1 MENEHRKGLLDLL
14 EQIPRGI
21 PAGWEKEAFAVGGLM
36 YVGFSTVRTEKLVV
50 VSSQRQSVID
60 CRTGEKVYCTEN
72 WDEEDLIACAEPL
85 GDELV
90 PIAGLGGGG
99 LRRFSRSGDGLDR
112 AAPYWPKEQIIFMP
126 QYASWYQ
133 HPEACTLIF
142 DDYAPL
148 AFGFSR
154 CGNYMAVA
162 TSSEVEIYKRT
173 GE

>member
-1 MENEHRKGLLDLL
+1 MEAEHQNRLLALL
-14 EQIPRGI
+14 EKIPHGV
-21 PAGWEKEAFAVGGLM
+21 PAGWEKETFAVGGLM
-36 YVGFSTVRTEKLVV
+36 YIGFSNLQTEKLVV
-50 VSSQRQSVID
+50 VTSQGQSVIN
-60 CRTGEKVYCTEN
+60 CQTWEKVY
-72 WDEEDLIACAEPL
+72 
-85 GDELV
+85 ELV

-99 LRRFSRSGDGLDR
+99 LRKFSRLGDGLDR

-133 HPEACTLIF
+133 SPEACTIIF
-142 DDYAPL
+142 DDYGPK

-162 TSSEVEIYKRT
+162 TSSEVDIFKRT

>member
-1 MENEHRKGLLDLL
+1 ML